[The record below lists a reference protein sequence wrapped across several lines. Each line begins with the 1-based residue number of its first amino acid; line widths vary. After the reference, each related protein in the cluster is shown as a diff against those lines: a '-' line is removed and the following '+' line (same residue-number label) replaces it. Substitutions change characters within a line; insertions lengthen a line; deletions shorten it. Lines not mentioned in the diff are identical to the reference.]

1 MADKK
6 EFEIKIHSDIE
17 PVKQFVKAIESAD
30 KGSENWGNK
39 LKDVIKI
46 ERELSEEEKKLSER
60 RQKGYKI
67 IDELFH
73 ALNSQEN
80 RRIEN
85 TAEML
90 AQANEVAATI
100 SQISDLNQKSYKLL
114 AKNNQD
120 KMAAAQSEI
129 EALAKKAKSVD
140 AVTKAYEKK
149 KQAIEEQAAIAR
161 AEADAMYDTQIE
173 QAKLAGKDTI
183 SLEATKAEQVK
194 RINEQLNKDL
204 KKNSEEY
211 TASYK
216 TLFDKLVSGL
226 SENADIY
233 VDKTSKKTKEQ
244 MKSSATE
251 AAAIL
256 GISEETTQGIIKS
269 VVEAAE
275 KSKEATAGAKST
287 EETAKAA
294 TTEVKK
300 TGEEASKTAEATKKI
315 VDIKA
320 TEGNIKAI
328 KDVLENYR
336 SALKSTSE
344 KVLKD
349 YDEELKAAGDNAEK
363 RKEIEARKTQAIKEF
378 TEQIWTLNQKK
389 NELEKKEQDLGLLQW
404 QQYAEKFS
412 GVTKSVN
419 SLVQQMGT
427 SIKSIFATIT
437 ADIDNEI
444 KEIDDKTKEAD
455 IIIAEHTANKNELE
469 AKQLERKNE
478 IAEHNKGLTDGDVNY
493 IKVANDEKLNDLTMS
508 INAEDIIIKKQ
519 TANKNKYD
527 IEKKKKE
534 EEKRKLEKTQ
544 RKIDLGMQITS
555 GIANVAEGVTKAL
568 AKGPIIG
575 QILAAIQA
583 AQGAVQVAIMTT
595 QLAKLE
601 DGGLL
606 RGKRHSQG
614 GMRIEGTNMEVEGG
628 EFVVNRISTDKN
640 LGLVKY
646 INEQKRELKP
656 NDLNSFF
663 SRSSQGLQPTFK
675 SMLAD
680 GGQLPVIE
688 PTNNIDNE
696 SLIQAIKSIKIE
708 SKVAVTD
715 IHKVEDNMVSV
726 NGWSGV

>member
-1 MADKK
+1 
-6 EFEIKIHSDIE
+6 
-17 PVKQFVKAIESAD
+17 
-30 KGSENWGNK
+30 
-39 LKDVIKI
+39 
-46 ERELSEEEKKLSER
+46 
-60 RQKGYKI
+60 
-67 IDELFH
+67 
-73 ALNSQEN
+73 
-80 RRIEN
+80 
-85 TAEML
+85 
-90 AQANEVAATI
+90 
-100 SQISDLNQKSYKLL
+100 
-114 AKNNQD
+114 
-120 KMAAAQSEI
+120 
-129 EALAKKAKSVD
+129 
-140 AVTKAYEKK
+140 
-149 KQAIEEQAAIAR
+149 
-161 AEADAMYDTQIE
+161 
-173 QAKLAGKDTI
+173 
-183 SLEATKAEQVK
+183 
-194 RINEQLNKDL
+194 
-204 KKNSEEY
+204 
-211 TASYK
+211 
-216 TLFDKLVSGL
+216 
-226 SENADIY
+226 

-251 AAAIL
+251 AAEIL

-275 KSKEATAGAKST
+275 KSKEAAAGAKST

-300 TGEEASKTAEATKKI
+300 TGEEAAKTAEATKKI

-427 SIKSIFATIT
+427 SIKGIFSTIT
-437 ADIDNEI
+437 AGIDEEI
-444 KEIDDKTKEAD
+444 KEIDDKTKEVD
-455 IIIAEHTANKNELE
+455 IILAESNARKNDLE
-469 AKQLERKNE
+469 AEQSARKKE
-478 IAEHNKGLTDGDVNY
+478 ITEHNKGLAKEDVNY
-493 IKVANDEKLNDLTMS
+493 IIESEDEKIQKLTELIEKES
-508 INAEDIIIKKQ
+508 IINKQQ
-519 TANKNKYD
+519 TAEKNRLD
-527 IEKKKKE
+527 AEKKKKE
-534 EEKRKLEKTQ
+534 QEKRKLEKTQ

-583 AQGAVQVAIMTT
+583 AQGAVQVAIMTN
-595 QLAKLE
+595 QLRKLE

-646 INEQKRELKP
+646 INEQRRELKP
-656 NDLNSFF
+656 NDLNTFF

-715 IHKVEDNMVSV
+715 IHKVEDNMTSVS
-726 NGWSGV
+726 GWSGA